1 MRISSIAKW
10 LLAIS
15 IIFSACEQD
24 KTPVNPG
31 QVSVSN
37 IIKGAFIVNE
47 GNFTQSNAS
56 LDFYMADSGK
66 MLNSV
71 FQAQNNAALGDVAQS
86 MTIVDSL
93 GFVVVNNSDKIEVI
107 NVTNFKRIA
116 VIRMPAGASPRYL
129 VIAGSKGFV
138 TALFKNLVYV
148 VDMNSFTI
156 IDSVAVGANPEE
168 IIVHQ
173 NKIYVAN
180 SGFGNGNTVTVI
192 SATNLNPVKTIT
204 VGDNPQFLRVDGIG
218 NIHVLCGGAYNDF
231 NDPNDDTPGGIW
243 LVDPST
249 DTVVDSLVLPAGTHP
264 SDLAIGSG
272 EVGYFINGSAIA
284 SYNTMTLAL
293 MNSTLINGFFYAMN
307 INTKTNELFVTDA
320 KDFVSPGELIIFDT
334 NGVEKARYTT
344 GVIPGHVTFLGY

>member
-1 MRISSIAKW
+1 
-10 LLAIS
+10 
-15 IIFSACEQD
+15 
-24 KTPVNPG
+24 
-31 QVSVSN
+31 
-37 IIKGAFIVNE
+37 
-47 GNFTQSNAS
+47 
-56 LDFYMADSGK
+56 
-66 MLNSV
+66 
-71 FQAQNNAALGDVAQS
+71 
-86 MTIVDSL
+86 
-93 GFVVVNNSDKIEVI
+93 
-107 NVTNFKRIA
+107 
-116 VIRMPAGASPRYL
+116 MPAGASPRYL